1 MNVDSL
7 LAGISGR
14 AHVVSAVAG
23 LIGMAALVR
32 LVRKRRTVARYS
44 MGWLVAGT
52 SLLVLSLFPGLL
64 DSFSR
69 LIGVRYPPTTLL
81 VVAIGFLA
89 LVVAQTTWEISRLED
104 RTRSLAQELAL
115 LREEISAQSAPDTTT
130 DDPSLG

>member
-1 MNVDSL
+1 MNVSSL

-14 AHVVSAVAG
+14 AHAVSAVAG
-23 LIGMAALVR
+23 LIGMVALVR

-44 MGWLVAGT
+44 MGWLAAGT
-52 SLLVLSLFPGLL
+52 TLLVLSLFPGLL

-81 VVAIGFLA
+81 VLAIGFLA

-104 RTRSLAQELAL
+104 RTRALAQELAL
-115 LREEISAQSAPDTTT
+115 LREELSTQSPPEAEPDQTTR
-130 DDPSLG
+130 